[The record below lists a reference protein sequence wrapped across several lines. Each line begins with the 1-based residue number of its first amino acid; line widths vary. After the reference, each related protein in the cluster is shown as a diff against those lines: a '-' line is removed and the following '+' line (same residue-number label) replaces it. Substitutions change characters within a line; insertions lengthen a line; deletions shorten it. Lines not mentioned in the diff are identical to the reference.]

1 MTCKPWDAR
10 LASLLI
16 RPLRDTPVTP
26 NHLTTLR
33 LLTGVAAA
41 AAFASGLWP
50 NLAAIL
56 FALSNLL
63 DHSDGELAR
72 LTGKSSRAGHLYDLA
87 SDAIVHVTLFVSI
100 GIGLWNTGE
109 GAWSLLAGIIAGVAV
124 ASIFHMRNVIEQ
136 RRGKAET
143 KQPAWRGFEAEDVL
157 YLLPVVTFSDALVP
171 FLVAA
176 AVGAPIAAGLVVR
189 QFLALQRPLSK
200 AQ

>member
-1 MTCKPWDAR
+1 MKPWDAR

-26 NHLTTLR
+26 NHLTTVR
-33 LLTGVAAA
+33 LLAGVAAA

-56 FALSNLL
+56 FVLSNLL

-100 GIGLWNTGE
+100 GIGLWTTGA
-109 GAWSLLAGIIAGVAV
+109 GAWSLLAGIIVGVAV

-136 RRGKAET
+136 RHGKAET
-143 KQPAWRGFEAEDVL
+143 EQPGWGGFEAEDVL

-176 AVGAPIAAGLVVR
+176 ALGAPIAAGLVVR
-189 QFLALQRPLSK
+189 QFLALQRPISK

>member
-1 MTCKPWDAR
+1 MKPWDAR

-26 NHLTTLR
+26 NHLTSVR
-33 LLTGVAAA
+33 LLTGIAAA
-41 AAFASGLWP
+41 AAFASGVWP

-63 DHSDGELAR
+63 DHTDGELAR

-100 GIGLWNTGE
+100 GIGLWNTGA
-109 GAWSLLAGIIAGVAV
+109 GAWALPAGVIAGAAV
-124 ASIFHMRNVIEQ
+124 ASIFHIRNLIEQ
-136 RRGKAET
+136 RYGKAET
-143 KQPAWRGFEAEDVL
+143 KQPGWGGFETEDIL
-157 YLLPVVTFSDALVP
+157 YLLPVVTFSNALLP
-171 FLVAA
+171 FLAA
-176 AVGAPIAAGLVVR
+176 AALGAPIAAGLVMR
-189 QFLALQRPLSK
+189 QLLALQRTPHQ

>member
-1 MTCKPWDAR
+1 MKPWDAR

-63 DHSDGELAR
+63 DHTDGELAR
-72 LTGKSSRAGHLYDLA
+72 LTGKSSRAGHVYDLA

-136 RRGKAET
+136 RHGKAET
-143 KQPAWRGFEAEDVL
+143 KQPGWGGFEAEDVL

-189 QFLALQRPLSK
+189 QFLASQRPLSK

>member
-1 MTCKPWDAR
+1 MKPWDAR

-26 NHLTTLR
+26 NHLTSVR
-33 LLTGVAAA
+33 LLTGIAAA
-41 AAFASGLWP
+41 AAFASGVWP

-63 DHSDGELAR
+63 DHTDGELAR

-100 GIGLWNTGE
+100 GIGLWNTGA
-109 GAWSLLAGIIAGVAV
+109 GAWALPAGVIAGVAV
-124 ASIFHMRNVIEQ
+124 ASIFHIRNLIEQ
-136 RRGKAET
+136 RYGKAET
-143 KQPAWRGFEAEDVL
+143 KQPGWGGFETEDIL
-157 YLLPVVTFSDALVP
+157 YLLPVVTFSNALVP
-171 FLVAA
+171 FLAA
-176 AVGAPIAAGLVVR
+176 AALGAPIAAGLVVR
-189 QFLALQRPLSK
+189 QFLALQRTPQQ

>member
-1 MTCKPWDAR
+1 MKPWDAR

-26 NHLTTLR
+26 NHLTSVR
-33 LLTGVAAA
+33 LLTGIAAA
-41 AAFASGLWP
+41 AAFASGVWP

-63 DHSDGELAR
+63 DHTDGELAR

-100 GIGLWNTGE
+100 GIGLWNTGA
-109 GAWSLLAGIIAGVAV
+109 GAWALPAGVIAGVAV
-124 ASIFHMRNVIEQ
+124 ASIFHIRNLIEQ
-136 RRGKAET
+136 RYGKAET
-143 KQPAWRGFEAEDVL
+143 RQPGWGGFETEDIL
-157 YLLPVVTFSDALVP
+157 YLLPVVTFSNALVP
-171 FLVAA
+171 FLAA
-176 AVGAPIAAGLVVR
+176 AALGAPIAAGLVVR
-189 QFLALQRPLSK
+189 QFLALQRTPHQ

>member
-1 MTCKPWDAR
+1 MKPWDAR

-26 NHLTTLR
+26 NHLTSVR
-33 LLTGVAAA
+33 LLTGIAAA
-41 AAFASGLWP
+41 AAFASGVWP

-63 DHSDGELAR
+63 DHTDGELAR

-100 GIGLWNTGE
+100 GIGLWNTGA
-109 GAWSLLAGIIAGVAV
+109 GAWALPAGVIAGVAV
-124 ASIFHMRNVIEQ
+124 TSIFHIRNLIEQ
-136 RRGKAET
+136 RYGKAET
-143 KQPAWRGFEAEDVL
+143 KQPGWGGFETEDIL
-157 YLLPVVTFSDALVP
+157 YLLPVVTFSNALVP
-171 FLVAA
+171 FLAA
-176 AVGAPIAAGLVVR
+176 AALGAPIAAGLVVR
-189 QFLALQRPLSK
+189 QFLALQRTPHQ